1 MNNVPERDTVP
12 QSAVAADPSA
22 RGADPSARGADQSA
36 GGVILFRPHEQGW
49 QFLLLRHAD
58 RWDLPKGLV
67 EPGETPLAA
76 AHRELWE
83 ETGIDPANVAWNP
96 NFLFIHRYTFVDRS
110 GHPNHKE
117 LTLFLGVLHD
127 NPEIRLTEHLS
138 FQWFPWQPPH
148 QIEPKNVDRVLQA
161 VADFGGPGTTA
172 N

>member
-1 MNNVPERDTVP
+1 MNNLPEREAGP
-12 QSAVAADPSA
+12 QSCAVP
-22 RGADPSARGADQSA
+22 DQSA

-83 ETGIDPANVAWNP
+83 ETGIDPATVAWNP
-96 NFLFIHRYTFVDRS
+96 HFLFRHRYTFVDRS
-110 GHPNHKE
+110 GRPNRKE
-117 LTLFLGVLHD
+117 LTLFLGVLHG
-127 NPEIRLTEHLS
+127 NPVIRLTEHLS

-148 QIEPKNVDRVLQA
+148 QIESKNVDRVLQA
-161 VADFGGPGTTA
+161 VADFGGPATTA